1 MDDFREYFPG
11 DNNKPHST
19 SDGFHEGL
27 HQSEQNNN
35 PHSDYIHTNGQSS
48 GAQHFTRYSYES
60 YNEDK
65 SASRAGQEN
74 KEPIQDVNFV
84 IVDDK
89 PKQKKTYTFTMSKGG
104 IAWLLIAVML
114 VSGGF
119 GFGGAILA
127 QKLHTGS
134 SQFGQR
140 NDSELGMQVQN
151 PNSNPTIE
159 EATGSTMTVE
169 QIASLNENSVVEI
182 KTESI
187 ATDLWLQQYVTE
199 GAGSGVIISTDGYIV
214 TNNHVIEG
222 SRKITVTLKNG
233 ESYQANLIGRDDE
246 TDLAVLK
253 IAANGLTPV
262 VYGDSSNLQV
272 GDLSVIIGNPL
283 GNLGGTVTAGIVS
296 ALDRSITIDGKN
308 MTLLQTDAS
317 INPGNSGGGMFND
330 NGELV
335 GIVVAKSSGSDVEG
349 LGFAI
354 PVNKVRKIAQELADY
369 GYVRGRVDTGMT
381 FIDLTSMR
389 NAIFYGVQN
398 LGIYVKSV
406 DTELAGSCGFK
417 SGDMIYYVDDK
428 QIQTAEDLTNAFDGY
443 EVGDSVEITVI
454 RNDHMKKLT
463 LVLGEKK
470 GVQ

>member
-1 MDDFREYFPG
+1 
-11 DNNKPHST
+11 
-19 SDGFHEGL
+19 
-27 HQSEQNNN
+27 
-35 PHSDYIHTNGQSS
+35 
-48 GAQHFTRYSYES
+48 
-60 YNEDK
+60 
-65 SASRAGQEN
+65 
-74 KEPIQDVNFV
+74 
-84 IVDDK
+84 
-89 PKQKKTYTFTMSKGG
+89 MS
-104 IAWLLIAVML
+104 
-114 VSGGF
+114 
-119 GFGGAILA
+119 
-127 QKLHTGS
+127 
-134 SQFGQR
+134 
-140 NDSELGMQVQN
+140 
-151 PNSNPTIE
+151 
-159 EATGSTMTVE
+159 VE